1 MKTTDKAE
9 LFETSP
15 IPVAVTKLCIPTVLA
30 SLVMVLYNLADTFF
44 VGELDSAVQNAGVT
58 LVAPILLA
66 FNAVNNLFGVGTS
79 SKMSRALGSKD
90 YDTVYRSSAFGFY
103 SALFFSIVM
112 AIGCTLFKAPL
123 MRLLGADDQTWQTTS
138 DYFFWTVTCGAVPAI
153 MNVVISYLVRA
164 EGEALHASVGMMSGC
179 ILNII
184 LDPVFILPWGLDMG
198 AAGAGL
204 ATFVSNCFACV
215 YFLVILYLKR
225 STTYVCIN
233 PKKFSFRRE
242 IALDICVVGIPA
254 SIQNLLNVTGMTILN
269 NFTAAYNS
277 AAAVAAMGISH
288 KISLVPMY
296 CTMGLSQGI
305 MPLISYNYASGNIK
319 RMKQSIS
326 FTTKISMGVIVMLAA
341 LLYFGSGTVTAV
353 FLNEPEVV
361 GYGTRFLRGMSLAL
375 PFLCFDFVAVAVFQA
390 CGMGGKSLVFAILR
404 KLVLEIPALFV
415 LDKLYPLYGLAYAQL
430 ASEVVLAAAAAMVLA
445 NMFRRLQNEQKG
457 ELNG

>member
-242 IALDICVVGIPA
+242 IAKDICVVGIPA

-430 ASEVVLAAAAAMVLA
+430 ASEVVLAVAAAIVLA

>member
-242 IALDICVVGIPA
+242 IAKDICVVGIPA

-353 FLNEPEVV
+353 FLNETEVV

-430 ASEVVLAAAAAMVLA
+430 ASEVVLAAAAAIVLA

>member
-15 IPVAVTKLCIPTVLA
+15 IPIAVTKLCIPTVLA

-179 ILNII
+179 VLNII

-225 STTYVCIN
+225 STTYVCTN
-233 PKKFSFRRE
+233 PKKFSFRKE
-242 IALDICVVGIPA
+242 IAKDICVVGIPA

-326 FTTKISMGVIVMLAA
+326 FTTKISMGLIVILAA
-341 LLYFGSGTVTAV
+341 LLYFGSGAVTAA

-430 ASEVVLAAAAAMVLA
+430 ASEVVLAAAAAIVLA
-445 NMFRRLQNEQKG
+445 KMFRRLQNEQKG

>member
-184 LDPVFILPWGLDMG
+184 LDPAFILPWGLDMG

-242 IALDICVVGIPA
+242 IAKDICVVGIPA

-430 ASEVVLAAAAAMVLA
+430 ASEVVLAAAAAIVLA

>member
-164 EGEALHASVGMMSGC
+164 EGEALHASAGMMSGC

-242 IALDICVVGIPA
+242 IAKDICVVGIPA

-430 ASEVVLAAAAAMVLA
+430 TSEVVLAAAAAIVLA

>member
-103 SALFFSIVM
+103 SALFFSIFM

-164 EGEALHASVGMMSGC
+164 EGEALHASAGMMSGC

-242 IALDICVVGIPA
+242 IAKDICVVGIPA

-353 FLNEPEVV
+353 FLNEPEVI

-430 ASEVVLAAAAAMVLA
+430 ASEVVLAAAAAIVLA

>member
-164 EGEALHASVGMMSGC
+164 EGEALHASAGMMSGC

-242 IALDICVVGIPA
+242 IAKDICVVGIPA

-326 FTTKISMGVIVMLAA
+326 FTTKISIGVIVMLAA

-430 ASEVVLAAAAAMVLA
+430 ASEVVLAAAAAIVLA

>member
-164 EGEALHASVGMMSGC
+164 ECEALHASVGMMSGC

-242 IALDICVVGIPA
+242 IAKDICVVGIPA

-430 ASEVVLAAAAAMVLA
+430 ASEVVLAVAAAIVLA

>member
-44 VGELDSAVQNAGVT
+44 VGELDSAVQNEGVT

-164 EGEALHASVGMMSGC
+164 EGEALHASAGMMSGC
-179 ILNII
+179 VLNII

-242 IALDICVVGIPA
+242 IAKDICVVGIPA

-430 ASEVVLAAAAAMVLA
+430 ASEVVLAAAAAIVLA

>member
-242 IALDICVVGIPA
+242 IAKDICVVGIPA

-430 ASEVVLAAAAAMVLA
+430 TSEVVLAAAAAIVLA

>member
-164 EGEALHASVGMMSGC
+164 EGEALHASAGMMSGC
-179 ILNII
+179 ISNII

-242 IALDICVVGIPA
+242 IAKDICVVGIPA

-430 ASEVVLAAAAAMVLA
+430 ASEVVLAAAAAIVLA

>member
-242 IALDICVVGIPA
+242 IAKDICVVGIPA

-430 ASEVVLAAAAAMVLA
+430 ASEVVLAAAAAIVLA
-445 NMFRRLQNEQKG
+445 NMFRRLRNEQKG

>member
-164 EGEALHASVGMMSGC
+164 EGEALHASAGMMSGC

-242 IALDICVVGIPA
+242 IAKDICVVGIPA

-341 LLYFGSGTVTAV
+341 LLYFDSGTVTAV

-430 ASEVVLAAAAAMVLA
+430 ASEVVLAAAAAIVLA

>member
-123 MRLLGADDQTWQTTS
+123 MRLLGADNQTWQTTS

-164 EGEALHASVGMMSGC
+164 EGEALHASAGMMSGC

-204 ATFVSNCFACV
+204 ATFVSNCFVCV

-242 IALDICVVGIPA
+242 IAKDICVVGIPA

-430 ASEVVLAAAAAMVLA
+430 ASEVVLAAAAAIVLA

>member
-164 EGEALHASVGMMSGC
+164 EGEALHASVGMISGC

-204 ATFVSNCFACV
+204 ATFASNCFACV

-242 IALDICVVGIPA
+242 IAKDICVVGIPA

-430 ASEVVLAAAAAMVLA
+430 ASEVVLAAAAAIVLA
-445 NMFRRLQNEQKG
+445 KMFRRLQNEQKG

>member
-233 PKKFSFRRE
+233 PKKLSFRRE
-242 IALDICVVGIPA
+242 IAKDICVVGIPA

-430 ASEVVLAAAAAMVLA
+430 ASEVVLAAAAAIVLA

>member
-164 EGEALHASVGMMSGC
+164 EGEALHASVGMISGC

-204 ATFVSNCFACV
+204 ATFASNCFACV

-242 IALDICVVGIPA
+242 IAKDICVVGIPA

-375 PFLCFDFVAVAVFQA
+375 PFLFSDFVAVAVFQA

-430 ASEVVLAAAAAMVLA
+430 ASEVVLAAAAAIVLA
-445 NMFRRLQNEQKG
+445 KMFRRLQNEQKG

>member
-225 STTYVCIN
+225 STTYVCID

-242 IALDICVVGIPA
+242 IAKDICVVGIPA

-430 ASEVVLAAAAAMVLA
+430 ASEVVLAVAAAIVLA

>member
-164 EGEALHASVGMMSGC
+164 EGEALHASAGMMSGC

-233 PKKFSFRRE
+233 PKKFSLRRE
-242 IALDICVVGIPA
+242 IAKDICVVGIPA

-430 ASEVVLAAAAAMVLA
+430 ASEVVLAAAAAIVLA

>member
-112 AIGCTLFKAPL
+112 AIGCTLFKEPL

-164 EGEALHASVGMMSGC
+164 EGEALHASAGMMSGC

-242 IALDICVVGIPA
+242 IAKDICVVGIPA

-430 ASEVVLAAAAAMVLA
+430 ASEVVLAAAAAIVLA

>member
-103 SALFFSIVM
+103 SALFFSIFM

-242 IALDICVVGIPA
+242 IAKDICVVGIPA

-430 ASEVVLAAAAAMVLA
+430 ASEVVLAAAAAIVLA

>member
-103 SALFFSIVM
+103 SALFFSIFM

-164 EGEALHASVGMMSGC
+164 EGEALHASAGMMSGC

-242 IALDICVVGIPA
+242 IAKDICVVGIPA

-361 GYGTRFLRGMSLAL
+361 GYGTLFLRGMSLAL

-430 ASEVVLAAAAAMVLA
+430 ASEVVLAAAAAIVLA

>member
-233 PKKFSFRRE
+233 PKKLSFRRE
-242 IALDICVVGIPA
+242 IAKDICVVGIPA

>member
-79 SKMSRALGSKD
+79 SKMSRTLGSKD

-242 IALDICVVGIPA
+242 IAKDICVVGIPA

-430 ASEVVLAAAAAMVLA
+430 ASEVVLAAAAAIVLA

>member
-242 IALDICVVGIPA
+242 IAKDICVVGIPA

-341 LLYFGSGTVTAV
+341 LLYFDSGTVTAV

-430 ASEVVLAAAAAMVLA
+430 ASEVVLAAAAAIVLA

>member
-30 SLVMVLYNLADTFF
+30 SLVMVLYNLAETFF

-242 IALDICVVGIPA
+242 IAKDICVVGIPA

-430 ASEVVLAAAAAMVLA
+430 ASEVVLAAAAAIVLA

>member
-103 SALFFSIVM
+103 SALFFSIFM

-242 IALDICVVGIPA
+242 IAKDICVVGIPA

-375 PFLCFDFVAVAVFQA
+375 PFFCFDFVAVAVFQA

-430 ASEVVLAAAAAMVLA
+430 ASEVVLAAAAAIVLA

>member
-103 SALFFSIVM
+103 SALFFSIFM

-242 IALDICVVGIPA
+242 IAKDICVVGIPA

-277 AAAVAAMGISH
+277 AAAIAAMGISH

-430 ASEVVLAAAAAMVLA
+430 ASEVVLAAAAAIVLA

>member
-123 MRLLGADDQTWQTTS
+123 MRLLGADNQTWQTTS

-233 PKKFSFRRE
+233 PKKFSLRRE
-242 IALDICVVGIPA
+242 IAKDICVVGIPA

-430 ASEVVLAAAAAMVLA
+430 ASEVVLAAAAAIVLA

>member
-225 STTYVCIN
+225 STTYVCID

-242 IALDICVVGIPA
+242 IAKDICVVGIPA

-341 LLYFGSGTVTAV
+341 LLYFDSGTVTAV

-430 ASEVVLAAAAAMVLA
+430 ASEVVLAAAAAIVLA

>member
-242 IALDICVVGIPA
+242 IAKDICVVGIPA

-375 PFLCFDFVAVAVFQA
+375 PFLCFDFVRCPVFPA
-390 CGMGGKSLVFAILR
+390 GGMGGKSLLFATLT
-404 KLVLEIPALFV
+404 KLVLEVPALFV
-415 LDKLYPLYGLAYAQL
+415 LYKVYPLYGLAYAQL
-430 ASEVVLAAAAAMVLA
+430 ASEVVLAAAAAIVLA

>member
-123 MRLLGADDQTWQTTS
+123 MGLLGADDQTWQTTS

-164 EGEALHASVGMMSGC
+164 EGEALHASAGMMSGC

-233 PKKFSFRRE
+233 PKKFSLRRE
-242 IALDICVVGIPA
+242 IAKDICVVGIPA

-430 ASEVVLAAAAAMVLA
+430 ASEVVLAAAAAIVLA

>member
-164 EGEALHASVGMMSGC
+164 EGEALHASAGMMSGC

-242 IALDICVVGIPA
+242 IAKDICVVGIPA

-326 FTTKISMGVIVMLAA
+326 FTTKISMGVIVMLSA

-430 ASEVVLAAAAAMVLA
+430 ASEVVLAAAAAIVLA

>member
-123 MRLLGADDQTWQTTS
+123 MRLLGADNQTWQTTS

-242 IALDICVVGIPA
+242 IAKDICVVGIPA

-430 ASEVVLAAAAAMVLA
+430 ASEVVLAAAAAIVLA

>member
-1 MKTTDKAE
+1 MKNNDKTE

-15 IPVAVTKLCIPTVLA
+15 IPNAVAKLCIPTVLA
-30 SLVMVLYNLADTFF
+30 SLVMILYNLADTFF
-44 VGELDSAVQNAGVT
+44 VGELNSPVQNAGVT
-58 LVAPILLA
+58 LVAPVLLA

-90 YDTVYRSSAFGFY
+90 IDTVYRSSAFGFY
-103 SALFFSIVM
+103 SALIFSIVM
-112 AIGCTLFKAPL
+112 AIGCTVFKAPL
-123 MRLLGADDQTWQTTS
+123 MRLLGADDTTWQTTS

-179 ILNII
+179 VLNII

-204 ATFVSNCFACV
+204 ATFIANCFACA
-215 YFLVILYLKR
+215 YFFVILYIKR
-225 STTYVCIN
+225 STTYVCIK
-233 PKKFSFRRE
+233 PQMFSLRKD
-242 IALDICVVGIPA
+242 IAKDICIVGIPA

-326 FTTKISMGVIVMLAA
+326 FTTKISMVIIVVLAA
-341 LLYFGSGTVTAV
+341 VLYLGSGTVTAA

-361 GYGTRFLRGMSLAL
+361 TYGSRFLRGMSLAL
-375 PFLCFDFVAVAVFQA
+375 PFLCFDFIAVAVFQA
-390 CGMGGKSLVFAILR
+390 CGMGGKSLVFAIMR

-430 ASEVVLAAAAAMVLA
+430 VSEVVLAAAAAIVLSK
-445 NMFRRLQNEQKG
+445 MFARLQKG
-457 ELNG
+457 AENA